1 MPQKL
6 YVGNLSFGATED
18 SIKTLF
24 TQYGEVVSVKIIT
37 DSMSGRSR
45 GFGFVEMENAD
56 DAIAA
61 LNNQQFEGRT
71 LTVNV
76 AREKTE
82 GGRSGGSG
90 GSGGSR
96 GGFGGGRDNRGG
108 SSGGNRGGNGGNG
121 GGGRERW

>member
-1 MPQKL
+1 MPKKL

-90 GSGGSR
+90 GFGGGSR
-96 GGFGGGRDNRGG
+96 GGFGGGRDNRNGG
-108 SSGGNRGGNGGNG
+108 GGNGGGGNG

>member
-1 MPQKL
+1 MPKKL

-56 DAIAA
+56 EAIEA

-90 GSGGSR
+90 GSGGFGGGNR
-96 GGFGGGRDNRGG
+96 GGFGGGRDNRNGG
-108 SSGGNRGGNGGNG
+108 GGNG
-121 GGGRERW
+121 GGGSRERW